1 MHLLVDFWPKPV
13 FVFDKD
19 QRWCNILAP
28 MSNETKSIFEEQISR
43 KPDRYPWVQE
53 YISVM
58 HEGFWTHKEF
68 SFSSDVQDFKVNLS
82 EEEKAIIVK
91 TLSAIGQI
99 EVAVKKFWA
108 KLGDNLP
115 HPSLTD
121 LGYVMAGVEVIHNN
135 AYQRLLEVL
144 GMEDIFE
151 ENLKLDV
158 VLGRVNYL
166 RKYNHKFYKDSR
178 KQYVYALILFTLFI
192 ENVSLFSQFYIILWF
207 GRFRNVLKDTTQQVT
222 YTKNEECYVEGT
234 EILTAQGW
242 KKISE
247 ISVGDE
253 VFQYED
259 DFTFSIAPVVNT
271 ICKEINE
278 NIISFERKQN
288 KCSVTKDHDMVLF
301 KKGALQKV
309 KAKDVK
315 IHNETRFPVKGVFK
329 NQGSSEISFEERLR
343 FAIQADGTAL
353 YWENKDGEKIL
364 RGKDGG
370 YTHSFGLTKKRKQD
384 RLRWILK
391 EGGFSYEEQSINNSG
406 EIQFKVRYNQ
416 DFDYKKLS
424 WINIKEKNSDW
435 CLSAVEEIVE
445 WDGFKEGKHIGYCSI
460 DKSNIDIVQMIAI
473 LAGFT
478 TSLYEGNESERG
490 FANCWKLSVMNSD
503 LAPRSHSVKKTET
516 HYSGNVYCVTVPS
529 GKIMTRLD
537 NKTFISGNCVH
548 ALVGMKLVN
557 TIRQEHP
564 ELFDEELEARILNE
578 AGEAFK
584 AESKII
590 DWIIGD
596 WKDKRISAEVLK
608 EYIKSRINDS
618 LKEIGF
624 RQLFSIDESLARDFE
639 WMDEEVLANNAVDFF
654 YQRPV
659 DYAKANKTFELEDLV

>member
-1 MHLLVDFWPKPV
+1 VKYFLFLFDGGEKP
-13 FVFDKD
+13 
-19 QRWCNILAP
+19 CNILAP
-28 MSNETKSIFEEQISR
+28 MNEPSIFTEQISR
-43 KPDRYPWVQE
+43 KPDRYPWAQE

-82 EEEKAIIVK
+82 EQEKEIVVK

-158 VLGRVNYL
+158 VSGRVNYL

-222 YTKNEECYVEGT
+222 YTKNEEL
-234 EILTAQGW
+234 I
-242 KKISE
+242 
-247 ISVGDE
+247 
-253 VFQYED
+253 
-259 DFTFSIAPVVNT
+259 
-271 ICKEINE
+271 
-278 NIISFERKQN
+278 
-288 KCSVTKDHDMVLF
+288 H
-301 KKGALQKV
+301 
-309 KAKDVK
+309 AK
-315 IHNETRFPVKGVFK
+315 
-329 NQGSSEISFEERLR
+329 
-343 FAIQADGTAL
+343 
-353 YWENKDGEKIL
+353 
-364 RGKDGG
+364 
-370 YTHSFGLTKKRKQD
+370 
-384 RLRWILK
+384 
-391 EGGFSYEEQSINNSG
+391 
-406 EIQFKVRYNQ
+406 
-416 DFDYKKLS
+416 
-424 WINIKEKNSDW
+424 
-435 CLSAVEEIVE
+435 
-445 WDGFKEGKHIGYCSI
+445 
-460 DKSNIDIVQMIAI
+460 
-473 LAGFT
+473 
-478 TSLYEGNESERG
+478 
-490 FANCWKLSVMNSD
+490 
-503 LAPRSHSVKKTET
+503 
-516 HYSGNVYCVTVPS
+516 
-529 GKIMTRLD
+529 
-537 NKTFISGNCVH
+537 
-548 ALVGMKLVN
+548 VGMKLVN

-564 ELFDEELEARILNE
+564 ELFDEELEARILSE
-578 AGEAFK
+578 AEEAFK
-584 AESKII
+584 AESKIV
-590 DWIIGD
+590 DWIVGD
-596 WKDKRISAEVLK
+596 WKDQRISAEVLK

-624 RQLFSIDESLARDFE
+624 KTLFSIEESLARDFE